1 MGRLG
6 DGYICRR
13 SGRGL
18 RRGWRRRLFRYGSW
32 LIGCVSDRRCNAALR
47 TLAGVLW
54 WLLARLF
61 AALLAWLTDRE
72 VSSSQ
77 PPDPDSTRKR

>member
-1 MGRLG
+1 
-6 DGYICRR
+6 
-13 SGRGL
+13 
-18 RRGWRRRLFRYGSW
+18 
-32 LIGCVSDRRCNAALR
+32 LIGCVSDRRCNATLR